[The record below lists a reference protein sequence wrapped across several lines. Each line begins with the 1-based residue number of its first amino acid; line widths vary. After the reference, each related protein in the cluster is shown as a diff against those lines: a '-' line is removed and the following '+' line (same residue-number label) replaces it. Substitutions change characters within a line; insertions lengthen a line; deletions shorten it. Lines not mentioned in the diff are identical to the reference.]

1 MTTSRGSKDCT
12 GTVLVVDDD
21 PTIRLLVSSVLSD
34 AGYTVLDA
42 NNGSEALEMFA
53 EKDVDC
59 IVTDVNMPKMNGFE
73 LSTIVR
79 VMPGGG
85 RVQILFMT
93 GNDDYDSIQKAFD
106 AGANDFTL
114 KHSNPLLLLE
124 RVRFLFKSQR
134 IQDDLRLSDQRLSY
148 AQRLASLGHWERSP
162 DGKTIAVS
170 DVVCQMMGIDNP
182 QDLTWDLLC
191 EITHPDD
198 QPAMQATMQRAIT
211 QRTNFRLEHRIV
223 TKRGIQRTLRHQG
236 EIVSTNNLD
245 GDVVIRSTVQDVTEA
260 RAQED
265 RIRFMAFHDP
275 VTALPNRE
283 AATQTLKRAIDRG
296 AERHEHVAVF
306 ALWLDDFNRVASSLG
321 QAVSDAVLK
330 SMGNRLRSQMR
341 NPERPPLGGTDDDSP
356 NFIVARADGDKFLC
370 IVSHL
375 AASES
380 ALTIAARLQEAV
392 ASPLNMGDTNLQLSA
407 SVGVS
412 LYPEDGNAANSLID
426 NALGALLHTKGQK
439 GACQFFADE
448 ISSRAK
454 QRLTLETELR
464 HAIESNQFE
473 LHYQPRM
480 RLADHAVPGA
490 EALLRWRH
498 PTRGLVM
505 PGEFIQLV
513 EEIGLIAPLG
523 NRVIEMVARQAAHW
537 RQRFNQAFRLSFNIS
552 PLQFGNVN
560 LVEEIDKAV
569 AVAGA
574 HYANLEV
581 EITESVL
588 MSRPDTVIT
597 TLNAFRE
604 RGLRIALDDFGT
616 GFSSLS
622 YLRRLPLDALKIDRT
637 FVSDIGVTQSAGAL
651 VNSILSMAH
660 ALGLSSV
667 AEGVEQETQLHFL
680 SANHCHEIQ
689 GYLISKPMAPAD
701 MEDWFDNWEG
711 ARLDSLIA

>member
-1 MTTSRGSKDCT
+1 
-12 GTVLVVDDD
+12 
-21 PTIRLLVSSVLSD
+21 
-34 AGYTVLDA
+34 
-42 NNGSEALEMFA
+42 
-53 EKDVDC
+53 
-59 IVTDVNMPKMNGFE
+59 
-73 LSTIVR
+73 
-79 VMPGGG
+79 
-85 RVQILFMT
+85 
-93 GNDDYDSIQKAFD
+93 
-106 AGANDFTL
+106 
-114 KHSNPLLLLE
+114 
-124 RVRFLFKSQR
+124 
-134 IQDDLRLSDQRLSY
+134 
-148 AQRLASLGHWERSP
+148 
-162 DGKTIAVS
+162 
-170 DVVCQMMGIDNP
+170 MMGIDNP
-182 QDLTWDLLC
+182 QSLTWDLLC
-191 EITHPDD
+191 GMTHPDD
-198 QPAMQATMQRAIT
+198 LAPLEATMQRAIT

-223 TKRGIQRTLRHQG
+223 TSRGAQRMLRHQG
-236 EIVSTNNLD
+236 EIVSTNNIN
-245 GDVVIRSTVQDVTEA
+245 GDVIIRSTVQDVTEA

-265 RIRFMAFHDP
+265 RIRFLAFHDP

-283 AATQTLKRAIDRG
+283 AATQTLKRAIDRS

-341 NPERPPLGGTDDDSP
+341 NPEHHLPGTVEDDSP

-370 IVSHL
+370 IVSNL

-380 ALTIAARLQEAV
+380 ALAIAGRLQEAV
-392 ASPLNMGDTNLQLSA
+392 SSPLDMGDTHLQLSA

-412 LYPEDGNAANSLID
+412 LYPEDGNAANALID

-439 GACQFFADE
+439 SACQFFADE
-448 ISSRAK
+448 ISTRAK

-464 HAIESNQFE
+464 QAIDSGQFE

-480 RLADHAVPGA
+480 RLVDNAVMGA

-498 PTRGLVM
+498 PTRGLVS

-523 NRVIEMVARQAAHW
+523 NRVIDMVAKQSAQW
-537 RQRFNQAFRLSFNIS
+537 RRRFNQAFRISFNIS
-552 PLQFGNVN
+552 PLQFGNVD
-560 LVEEIDKAV
+560 LVAKIDEAISVHKAN
-569 AVAGA
+569 A
-574 HYANLEV
+574 ANLEV
-581 EITESVL
+581 EITESAL

-622 YLRRLPLDALKIDRT
+622 YLRRLPLDVLKIDRT
-637 FVSDIGVTQSAGAL
+637 FVSDIGVTQNSGAL

-667 AEGVEQETQLHFL
+667 AEGVEQETQVNFL
-680 SANHCHEIQ
+680 AASHCHEVQ
-689 GYLISKPMAPAD
+689 GYLIAKPMSPAD
-701 MEDWFDNWEG
+701 MEDWYDNWEG
-711 ARLDSLIA
+711 ARLNSLIA